1 MPASPSSSAQEAR
14 LAVAARLR
22 EIMQDAGLQGQE
34 LAARCGWNGA
44 KTSRII
50 NARTAPSDADIR
62 TWCRA
67 CGADD
72 QAEDLIAANRAVDSM
87 YVEWRR
93 LTRTGLRRLQESAT
107 PLYERTRHFRSYSS
121 RVVPG
126 VLQTEAYATALLA
139 TVADFRRTPDDVA
152 DAVKARLAR
161 SRVVRTGHH
170 RFAILVEESVL
181 HYRLGTVETMTEQ
194 LEHLL
199 AAMALP
205 AVSLGVI
212 PFTAQ
217 RTMWPVETFN
227 IFDDAEAGVEL
238 LSAQVTVTTPSEL
251 ALYAHAFDRLKD
263 FAVYGTQARALITR
277 AADSLG

>member
-1 MPASPSSSAQEAR
+1 MPTSPSSSAQEAR

-22 EIMQDAGLQGQE
+22 EIMMDAGLQGQE

-50 NARTAPSDADIR
+50 NAKTAPSDKDIR
-62 TWCRA
+62 AWCAA
-67 CGADD
+67 CDADD

-93 LTRTGLRRLQESAT
+93 LTRTGLRRLQESAV
-107 PLYERTRHFRSYSS
+107 PLYERTRHFRAYSS

-126 VLQTEAYATALLA
+126 VLQTEAYATALLS
-139 TVADFRRTPDDVA
+139 TVASFRRTPNDIAEAVA
-152 DAVKARLAR
+152 ARLAR
-161 SRVVRTGHH
+161 SHVIRTGNH

-181 HYRLGTVETMTEQ
+181 YYRLGSVGTMAEQ
-194 LEHLL
+194 LSHLL
-199 AAMALP
+199 TVMSLP

-212 PFTAQ
+212 PFTAP

-227 IFDDAEAGVEL
+227 VFDDVQAAVEL
-238 LSAQVTVTTPSEL
+238 LSAEVTVTTPSDIG
-251 ALYAHAFDRLKD
+251 LYVQAFDRFKG
-263 FAVYGTQARALITR
+263 FAVYGPAARVLIARAI
-277 AADSLG
+277 DSLG

>member
-1 MPASPSSSAQEAR
+1 MPTSPSSSAQEAR

-22 EIMQDAGLQGQE
+22 EIMMDAGLQGQE

-50 NARTAPSDADIR
+50 NAKTAPSDKDIR
-62 TWCRA
+62 AW
-67 CGADD
+67 CGACDAGD

-93 LTRTGLRRLQESAT
+93 LTRTGLRRLQESAV
-107 PLYERTRHFRSYSS
+107 PLYERTRHFRAYSS

-126 VLQTEAYATALLA
+126 VLQTEAYATALLS
-139 TVADFRRTPDDVA
+139 TVASFRRTPNDIAEAVA
-152 DAVKARLAR
+152 ARLAR
-161 SRVVRTGHH
+161 SHVIRTGNH

-181 HYRLGTVETMTEQ
+181 YYRLGSVGTMAEQ
-194 LEHLL
+194 LSHLL
-199 AAMALP
+199 TVMSLP

-212 PFTAQ
+212 PFTAP

-227 IFDDAEAGVEL
+227 VFDDVQAAVEL
-238 LSAQVTVTTPSEL
+238 LSAEVTVTTPSDIG
-251 ALYAHAFDRLKD
+251 LYVQAFDRFKG
-263 FAVYGTQARALITR
+263 FAVYGPAARVLIARAI
-277 AADSLG
+277 DSLG

>member
-22 EIMQDAGLQGQE
+22 EIMQDAGLTGQQ
-34 LAARCGWNGA
+34 LATRCGWNGA
-44 KTSRII
+44 KTSRIV
-50 NARTAPSDADIR
+50 NAKTPPSDADIR
-62 TWCRA
+62 AWCRA
-67 CGADD
+67 CDADG
-72 QAEDLIAANRAVDSM
+72 QADDLIAANRAVDSM

-93 LTRTGLRRLQESAT
+93 LTRTGLRRLQESAA
-107 PLYERTRHFRSYSS
+107 PLYERTRNFRSYSS

-126 VLQTEAYATALLA
+126 VLQTEAYATALLN
-139 TVADFRRTPDDVA
+139 TVADFRNTPNDVA

-161 SRVVRTGHH
+161 SRVIRTGHH

-181 HYRLGTVETMTEQ
+181 YYRLGTTDTMAEQ
-194 LEHLL
+194 LHHLL
-199 AAMALP
+199 EVMALP
-205 AVSLGVI
+205 ALSLGVI

-238 LSAQVTVTTPSEL
+238 LSAQVTVTTPSEI
-251 ALYAHAFDRLKD
+251 ALYTQAFDRLRV
-263 FAVYGTQARALITR
+263 FAVYGAQARELISR
-277 AADSLG
+277 AAASLG

>member
-1 MPASPSSSAQEAR
+1 MPSSPSSSAQEAR

-22 EIMQDAGLQGQE
+22 EIMLDAGLQGQE
-34 LAARCGWNGA
+34 LAGLCGWNGA

-50 NARTAPSDADIR
+50 NAKTAPSDSDIR
-62 TWCRA
+62 AWCAA

-72 QAEDLIAANRAVDSM
+72 QATDLIAASRAVDSM

-93 LTRTGLRRLQESAT
+93 LTRTGLRRLQESAV
-107 PLYERTRHFRSYSS
+107 PLYERTRHFRAYSS

-139 TVADFRRTPDDVA
+139 TVADFRRTPNDVA

-161 SRVVRTGHH
+161 SRVIRTGNH

-181 HYRLGTVETMTEQ
+181 YYRLGSVETMAEQ
-194 LEHLL
+194 LVHLRT
-199 AAMALP
+199 AMSLP

-217 RTMWPVETFN
+217 RTMWPTETFN
-227 IFDDAEAGVEL
+227 IFDDVQAGVEL
-238 LSAQVTVTTPSEL
+238 LSAQVTVTSPSEIG
-251 ALYAHAFDRLKD
+251 LYVRAFDRFKD
-263 FAVYGTQARALITR
+263 LAVHGRQARALISR
-277 AADSLG
+277 AISSLG

>member
-22 EIMQDAGLQGQE
+22 EIMQDAGLRGQQ

-62 TWCRA
+62 AWCRA
-67 CGADD
+67 CDADG
-72 QAEDLIAANRAVDSM
+72 QADDLIAANRAVDSM

-93 LTRTGLRRLQESAT
+93 LTRTGLLRLQESAA
-107 PLYERTRHFRSYSS
+107 PLYKRTRRFRAYSS

-139 TVADFRRTPDDVA
+139 MVADFRRTPDDVA
-152 DAVKARLAR
+152 AAVQARLAR

-170 RFAILVEESVL
+170 RFAILIEESVL
-181 HYRLGTVETMTEQ
+181 YYRLGTAETMAEQ

-205 AVSLGVI
+205 AVSLGII
-212 PFTAQ
+212 PFTAT

-227 IFDDAEAGVEL
+227 IFDDGQAGVEL
-238 LSAQVTVTTPSEL
+238 LSAQVTITTPSEL
-251 ALYAHAFDRLKD
+251 ALYASAFDRLRE
-263 FAVYGTQARALITR
+263 FAVYGAEARTLITR
-277 AADSLG
+277 AAAALG

>member
-1 MPASPSSSAQEAR
+1 MPTSPSSSAQEAR

-22 EIMQDAGLQGQE
+22 EIMMDAGLQGRE

-50 NARTAPSDADIR
+50 NAKTAPSDKDIR
-62 TWCRA
+62 AW
-67 CGADD
+67 CGACDAGD

-93 LTRTGLRRLQESAT
+93 LTRTGLRRLQESAV
-107 PLYERTRHFRSYSS
+107 PLYERTRHFRAYSS

-126 VLQTEAYATALLA
+126 VLQTEAYATALLS
-139 TVADFRRTPDDVA
+139 TVASFRRTPDDVA
-152 DAVKARLAR
+152 EAVTARLAR
-161 SRVVRTGHH
+161 SHVIRTGNH

-181 HYRLGTVETMTEQ
+181 YYRLGSVGTMAEQ
-194 LEHLL
+194 LSYLL
-199 AAMALP
+199 TVMSLP

-212 PFTAQ
+212 PFTAP

-227 IFDDAEAGVEL
+227 VFDDVQAAVEL
-238 LSAQVTVTTPSEL
+238 LSAEVTVTTPSDIG
-251 ALYAHAFDRLKD
+251 LYVQAFDRFKG
-263 FAVYGTQARALITR
+263 FAVYGPAARTLIARAI
-277 AADSLG
+277 DSLG

>member
-1 MPASPSSSAQEAR
+1 MPSSPSSSAQEAR
-14 LAVAARLR
+14 LVVAARLR
-22 EIMQDAGLQGQE
+22 EIMLDAGLQGQE
-34 LAARCGWNGA
+34 LAALCGWNGA

-50 NARTAPSDADIR
+50 NAKTAPSDSDIR
-62 TWCRA
+62 AWCSA
-67 CGADD
+67 CGADG
-72 QAEDLIAANRAVDSM
+72 QAADLIAANRAVDSM

-93 LTRTGLRRLQESAT
+93 LTRTGLRRLQESAM

-139 TVADFRRTPDDVA
+139 TVADFRRTPNDVA
-152 DAVKARLAR
+152 EAVKARLAR
-161 SRVVRTGHH
+161 SRVIRTGNH

-181 HYRLGTVETMTEQ
+181 YYRLGSVETMAEQ
-194 LEHLL
+194 LGHLL
-199 AAMALP
+199 TVMSLP

-212 PFTAQ
+212 PFTAE

-238 LSAQVTVTTPSEL
+238 LSAQVTVTTPSEVG
-251 ALYAHAFDRLKD
+251 LYAQAFGRLKG
-263 FAVYGTQARALITR
+263 FAVHGARARALITG
-277 AADSLG
+277 AIDSLG

>member
-22 EIMQDAGLQGQE
+22 EIMQDAGLQGRE
-34 LAARCGWNGA
+34 LAARCGWDGA
-44 KTSRII
+44 KTSRIV

-62 TWCRA
+62 TWCAA
-67 CGADD
+67 CGSDD

-126 VLQTEAYATALLA
+126 VLQTEAYATALLT

-152 DAVKARLAR
+152 DAVRARMAR
-161 SRVVRTGHH
+161 SHVVRTGRH

-181 HYRLGTVETMTEQ
+181 YYRLGTVATMAEQ
-194 LEHLL
+194 LEHLR
-199 AAMALP
+199 AAMTLP
-205 AVSLGVI
+205 TVSLGVI

-227 IFDDAEAGVEL
+227 IFDDTEGGVEL
-238 LSAQVTVTTPSEL
+238 LSAQVTLTAPSDL
-251 ALYAHAFDRLKD
+251 SLYASAFERLNG
-263 FAVYGTQARALITR
+263 FAVHGAKARALISR
-277 AADSLG
+277 AAASLG

>member
-1 MPASPSSSAQEAR
+1 MPVSPSSSAQEAR

-22 EIMQDAGLQGQE
+22 EIMLDAGLLGQE
-34 LAARCGWNGA
+34 LATLCGWNGA

-50 NARTAPSDADIR
+50 NAKTAPSDKDIR
-62 TWCRA
+62 AWCRA

-93 LTRTGLRRLQESAT
+93 LTRTGLRMLQESAV
-107 PLYERTRHFRSYSS
+107 PLYERTRHFRAYSS

-139 TVADFRRTPDDVA
+139 TVSDFRRTPNDVA
-152 DAVKARLAR
+152 EAVKARLAR
-161 SRVVRTGHH
+161 SRVIRTGHH

-181 HYRLGTVETMTEQ
+181 YYRLGGVETMAEQ
-194 LEHLL
+194 LKHLL
-199 AAMALP
+199 TVMSLP
-205 AVSLGVI
+205 AVSFGLI
-212 PFTAQ
+212 PFAAE

-227 IFDDAEAGVEL
+227 VFDDAEAGVEL
-238 LSAQVTVTTPSEL
+238 LSAQVTLTAPGEVG
-251 ALYAHAFDRLKD
+251 LYVQAFERLMG
-263 FAVYGTQARALITR
+263 FAVHGAQVRSLIARAI
-277 AADSLG
+277 DSLG

>member
-1 MPASPSSSAQEAR
+1 MPNSPSSSAQEAR

-22 EIMQDAGLQGQE
+22 EIMLDADLQGQK
-34 LAARCGWNGA
+34 LAVLCGWNGA

-50 NARTAPSDADIR
+50 NAKTAPSDSDIR
-62 TWCRA
+62 AWCRA

-93 LTRTGLRRLQESAT
+93 LTRTGLRRLQESAV
-107 PLYERTRHFRSYSS
+107 PLYERTRQFRAYSS

-139 TVADFRRTPDDVA
+139 TVADFRKTPNDVA
-152 DAVKARLAR
+152 EAVTARLAR
-161 SRVVRTGHH
+161 SRVIRTGNH
-170 RFAILVEESVL
+170 RFAILVEEAVL
-181 HYRLGTVETMTEQ
+181 YYRLGSVETMSEQ
-194 LEHLL
+194 LTHLL
-199 AAMALP
+199 TVMSLP

-212 PFTAQ
+212 PFTAP

-227 IFDDAEAGVEL
+227 VFDDQEAGVEL
-238 LSAQVTVTTPSEL
+238 LSAQVTVTTPSEVG
-251 ALYAHAFDRLKD
+251 LYVQAFDRFKD
-263 FAVYGTQARALITR
+263 LAVYGAQARALISK
-277 AADSLG
+277 AVDSLS